1 MSAIRGNL
9 FHCRIGTRYIF
20 FDLDADRYFMLD
32 AGPALRFE
40 RFIAKTADDDD
51 VRWLTERGIVDA
63 AASSGLQEPSHVQ
76 QPDAEYFRS
85 SSLNASIWLVLESV
99 VALRAAQ
106 VRLRRSR
113 LSDTLAWLA
122 RLQSKATGGP
132 GEVPILVATA
142 FDRTRRLLSATDQCL
157 PRSIAM
163 VGVLARHS
171 CRAQLV
177 IGVTLPFAAH
187 CWVQHD
193 GIVLSDPLDRIR
205 RFTPIFSLS

>member
-1 MSAIRGNL
+1 MSAIRVNL
-9 FHCRIGTRYIF
+9 FHCRIGTRYVF
-20 FDLDADRYFMLD
+20 LDLDADRYFMLD

-40 RFIAKTADDDD
+40 RFVTKTADDDD

-63 AASSGLQEPSHVQ
+63 AASSGCQEPSHMQ
-76 QPDAEYFRS
+76 PPDAEYVRD
-85 SSLNASIWLVLESV
+85 SSLHASIWLVLES
-99 VALRAAQ
+99 AIAQRGAQ
-106 VRLRRSR
+106 VRLRRNR

-132 GEVPILVATA
+132 EEIPLSVAKA
-142 FDRTRRLLSATDQCL
+142 FDRAGRLLPAADQCL

-163 VGVLARHS
+163 AGVLARHS

-177 IGVTLPFAAH
+177 IGVTIPFAAH